1 MIQSDERAR
10 DMVEPVLI
18 GRLFDAH
25 APALVLYARQLCDD
39 PEAAVQQAFMKL
51 AEQSHAPKEPTAWLF
66 RTTRNE
72 ALMAVRAA
80 RRRRRRETEAAQNR
94 SQWFR
99 SADAQKI
106 DAHTV
111 ARAMASLPSDQREIV
126 AAHIWGGLS
135 FQSIGEVVGISSS
148 AAHRRYQ
155 SALATLRKGIG
166 EP

>member
-1 MIQSDERAR
+1 VNQSDEHAR
-10 DMVEPVLI
+10 DMVEPALI

-51 AEQSHAPKEPTAWLF
+51 AEQSRAPRDPLAWLF

-72 ALMAVRAA
+72 ALMAVRAV

-94 SQWFR
+94 SEWFR
-99 SADAQKI
+99 SSPSQSLDAQ
-106 DAHTV
+106 AV
-111 ARAMASLPSDQREIV
+111 ARAMASLPAEQREIV